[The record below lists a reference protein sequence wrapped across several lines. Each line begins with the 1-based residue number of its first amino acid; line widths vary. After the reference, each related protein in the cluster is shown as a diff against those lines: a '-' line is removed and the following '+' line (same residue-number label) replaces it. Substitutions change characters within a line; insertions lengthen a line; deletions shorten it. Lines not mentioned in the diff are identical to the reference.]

1 MGVSV
6 HPPSLFRG
14 VIMSLPRKKVQRSF
28 ADAVLAAGELFP
40 PGDRYRVFREKVL
53 PALRKVRPRMVALY
67 CVDNGR
73 PGIELVVML
82 GASLLQFLEKLPDRL
97 AAAAVRL
104 NLGWKYALD
113 LEVDYQGF
121 HPSSLSYFRTRLLEH
136 EEERLAFD
144 AILGGLREAGLV
156 RRKARQRLDS
166 THVLGLVSAMS
177 RLDVVWQTLRGA
189 VEALRKAAG
198 ALGLEGWGRLVEL
211 YVETEPDWRHLT
223 KKELGEKFRQAGRD
237 AHRLLEWLEDPSSP
251 LRDLEAVALL
261 RRVFEEQF
269 ERTPDGPQ
277 RRKGEPSGAVKNPHD
292 PDAQWSTKDK
302 EGKKAWVGYKAQ
314 IMETV
319 PDEDAPPKPKGEPTE
334 QFLTELTTTEAIASD
349 LDGMG
354 RTLDAQAAAGQEP
367 PPELYVDAGYVTDDT
382 LAEAKE
388 EDRELV
394 GPARPC
400 PHKEGMLPADQF
412 DVDLPARQATCP
424 AGKTSTQCSLIH
436 DADQR
441 TTYWRFEWGAQCDG
455 CELRARC
462 TKSRTGRRILA
473 VGEHHDLLQARR
485 REMKTPDFQHR
496 MRRRNAIEGTVS
508 ELVRLGLRR
517 TRYRGLPK
525 TRLHGY
531 LVGAAC
537 NIGRWLRLEAW
548 RRKAGA
554 QTG

>member
-1 MGVSV
+1 MSV
-6 HPPSLFRG
+6 PP
-14 VIMSLPRKKVQRSF
+14 PDVQRSF
-28 ADAVLAAGELFP
+28 AGAVLAAGELFP

-53 PALRKVRPRMVALY
+53 SVLRKVRPRMVALY

-97 AAAAVRL
+97 AAAMVRL
-104 NLGWKYALD
+104 HLGWKYALD

-144 AILGGLREAGLV
+144 AIVDGLREAGLV
-156 RRKARQRLDS
+156 PRRARQRLDS

-177 RLDVVWQTLRGA
+177 RLDVVWQSLRGA
-189 VEALRKAAG
+189 VGALREAAG
-198 ALGLEGWGRLVEL
+198 VLALEGWGRLVEL
-211 YVETEPDWRHLT
+211 YVETEPDWRHLA
-223 KKELGEKFRQAGRD
+223 KKELGAKFRQAGRD
-237 AHRLLEWLEDPSSP
+237 AHRLLEWLEEQKSP
-251 LRDLEAVALL
+251 LREVEAVALL

-269 ERTPDGPQ
+269 ERTPDGPE
-277 RRKGEPSGAVKNPHD
+277 RRQGEPAGAVKNPHD

-314 IMETV
+314 VAETV
-319 PDEDAPPKPKGEPTE
+319 PDDDAPPKAPGEPTG
-334 QFLTELTTTEAIASD
+334 QFLTDLTTTEAIASD

-354 RTLDAQAAAGQEP
+354 RSLDAQAAAGQEP

-382 LAEAKE
+382 LAEAKAE
-388 EDRELV
+388 GRELL

-400 PHKEGMLPADQF
+400 PQTAGTFPADQF
-412 DVDLPARQATCP
+412 DVDLAARRATCP
-424 AGKTSTQCSLIH
+424 AGRTSTQCSHIH
-436 DADQR
+436 DADQGA
-441 TTYWRFEWGAQCDG
+441 TYWRFEWGAQCDT
-455 CELRARC
+455 CPLRLAC
-462 TKSRTGRRILA
+462 TRSRSGRRLLA

-485 REMKTPDFQHR
+485 REMKTREFQRR
-496 MRRRNAIEGTVS
+496 MRRRNAIEGTIS

-517 TRYRGLPK
+517 TRYRGLAK

-548 RRKAGA
+548 RRQRA
-554 QTG
+554 QAAPG